1 MGRSKGGLDPKR
13 RRKAAE
19 KVAARRAGQRRAG
32 ELLAA
37 LAEHALPA
45 RAAGGLGLADFAPV
59 HARKIVRGR
68 QARENA
74 TRAAATNGTPPA
86 KKPRFPPQ
94 PAAAEASAA
103 AADDDEPPARKRKSS
118 KGANGHGAVK
128 NVENVENADGR
139 GGRGGGEPAASPLP
153 LAAAD
158 ATLPGGGAA
167 AALEGLGGA
176 ERARLLRYVA
186 AREKDRLGLA
196 RDDAESDNNEAGP
209 SAVGGG
215 GGEVRGRPAG
225 QCVVCVERTPAMQEA
240 RERLPIAGFEQEIM
254 EAVARHDVV
263 IVCGATGSGK
273 TTQLPQFLYEAGF
286 GTCRCDRHR
295 GLVGV
300 TEPRR
305 LAATATAQRVA
316 AELNVGLGGAV
327 GFQVRHARREGPEGA
342 VKFMTDGI
350 LLRELQEDF
359 LLTKYSVVILDE
371 AHERSVNTDVLVGL
385 LARVVPLRAKLAA
398 ARTATSGGA
407 PPLKLII
414 MSATLQVE
422 QFVGNR
428 QLFRAPPP
436 VLSVPARQFPVT
448 VHFARRT
455 ELVDYLG
462 AAVQKALAVHRRLP
476 RGHLLVFLT
485 GQKEVLHVCR
495 RLERAL
501 GGRAAAARPAR
512 RDAGRDATPAEDGGA
527 DALDAFGAEAAEFFS
542 DDEADEDPAED
553 PRGLFSE
560 SDSEVEADA
569 GAGGEGQGRPDPIPQ
584 KAVCLP
590 LYAKLAPGEQRRAFE
605 AAEALPADTRLIVVA
620 TNVAETSVTIPG
632 VRYVVDCGRSKQKL
646 QESATAGVAR
656 FQVGWISKA
665 SAEQRAGRAGRTG
678 PGHCYRL
685 YSAAVFD
692 QTFPEH
698 GEPEIRNTPLESVA
712 LQLRALGIDRPAAFP
727 FPTPPAPAALRA
739 AERCLR
745 TLGAVDAATG
755 VISPLGRLLA
765 AFPVSPRH
773 ARMLLAVATLGP
785 EEEEEEEEEGANAPT
800 DAKAEK
806 SKAALAPKVLGP
818 ALRLAVAAAAALSFE
833 PPFQE
838 APGRRKD
845 PTAPEAAAPE
855 AAEDPRAALRA
866 TARKGSDVFEVV
878 AALTGFEAAAAAG
891 VLAGEAFCRRHAL
904 LPNAMREM
912 ALLRRQLAQVC
923 GRAGAQ
929 LAGAPGE
936 VGALA
941 RRLRRA
947 VEAAGGER
955 GLAGPLAPQPKK
967 RAALA
972 VRFAICQGW
981 ADQVA
986 RRRASA
992 EASRRQVREGTAKA
1006 VRYASVRHPDR
1017 PVYLKKDSSL
1027 AFLAPE
1033 YVCYRGLLAS
1043 TKRVY
1048 MQTATAVEAHWVPAE
1063 AEPEEEDDEP
1073 GPPA

>member
-1 MGRSKGGLDPKR
+1 MAILAPCQVVTDRLLEIGDDVPPILVLPVYSLLPSELQAKIFDKAEGG
-13 RRKAAE
+13 
-19 KVAARRAGQRRAG
+19 
-32 ELLAA
+32 
-37 LAEHALPA
+37 
-45 RAAGGLGLADFAPV
+45 
-59 HARKIVRGR
+59 ARK
-68 QARENA
+68 
-74 TRAAATNGTPPA
+74 
-86 KKPRFPPQ
+86 
-94 PAAAEASAA
+94 
-103 AADDDEPPARKRKSS
+103 
-118 KGANGHGAVK
+118 
-128 NVENVENADGR
+128 
-139 GGRGGGEPAASPLP
+139 
-153 LAAAD
+153 
-158 ATLPGGGAA
+158 
-167 AALEGLGGA
+167 
-176 ERARLLRYVA
+176 
-186 AREKDRLGLA
+186 
-196 RDDAESDNNEAGP
+196 
-209 SAVGGG
+209 
-215 GGEVRGRPAG
+215 
-225 QCVVCVERTPAMQEA
+225 
-240 RERLPIAGFEQEIM
+240 
-254 EAVARHDVV
+254 V
-263 IVCGATGSGK
+263 I
-273 TTQLPQFLYEAGF
+273 
-286 GTCRCDRHR
+286 
-295 GLVGV
+295 
-300 TEPRR
+300 
-305 LAATATAQRVA
+305 
-316 AELNVGLGGAV
+316 
-327 GFQVRHARREGPEGA
+327 
-342 VKFMTDGI
+342 
-350 LLRELQEDF
+350 
-359 LLTKYSVVILDE
+359 
-371 AHERSVNTDVLVGL
+371 
-385 LARVVPLRAKLAA
+385 
-398 ARTATSGGA
+398 
-407 PPLKLII
+407 
-414 MSATLQVE
+414 
-422 QFVGNR
+422 
-428 QLFRAPPP
+428 
-436 VLSVPARQFPVT
+436 
-448 VHFARRT
+448 
-455 ELVDYLG
+455 
-462 AAVQKALAVHRRLP
+462 
-476 RGHLLVFLT
+476 
-485 GQKEVLHVCR
+485 
-495 RLERAL
+495 
-501 GGRAAAARPAR
+501 
-512 RDAGRDATPAEDGGA
+512 
-527 DALDAFGAEAAEFFS
+527 
-542 DDEADEDPAED
+542 
-553 PRGLFSE
+553 
-560 SDSEVEADA
+560 
-569 GAGGEGQGRPDPIPQ
+569 
-584 KAVCLP
+584 
-590 LYAKLAPGEQRRAFE
+590 
-605 AAEALPADTRLIVVA
+605 VA
-620 TNVAETSVTIPG
+620 TNIAETSLTVDGI
-632 VRYVVDCGRSKQKL
+632 YFVVDCGYCKLKVYNSRMGMDSLAVFPVSQAGANQRS
-646 QESATAGVAR
+646 
-656 FQVGWISKA
+656 
-665 SAEQRAGRAGRTG
+665 GRAGRTG

-785 EEEEEEEEEGANAPT
+785 EEEEGANAPT

-986 RRRASA
+986 WRRASA

-1048 MQTATAVEAHWVPAE
+1048 MQTTTAVEAHWVPAE